1 MYLYTPEG
9 GPWCILTLPPIER
22 NDSTYL
28 PFTPA
33 APGIN
38 INTNIIS
45 QRKAVHSRIQCLI
58 TKVHFRALVSFSS
71 KWCSL

>member
-33 APGIN
+33 APGIKTQILFLSEKLFIPEFN
-38 INTNIIS
+38 
-45 QRKAVHSRIQCLI
+45 A
-58 TKVHFRALVSFSS
+58 
-71 KWCSL
+71 